1 MPTPPE
7 QTFAAYQEHLGRGHQ
22 LLARGDAKAALA
34 AYRAAAE
41 LADERPLPHV
51 LVGRALLALNRA
63 AEALAAFE
71 RALERAAADPSAL
84 AGKAEALL
92 RLGRRDD
99 AAAVRQQLDDAA
111 AAATAALAAA
121 AASLPPAEAQA
132 LAAERAWQ
140 EGRHQAAQA
149 EWLAAARTHAADGH
163 IDAALDACQ
172 RALIVD
178 AGAPRVHLEM
188 CRLYIAAGLE
198 RQAVER
204 MLLLTRLTELE
215 QLDDVRQALA
225 ALAAE
230 HAELD
235 PRLSG
240 LADRL
245 SAPPPA

>member
-1 MPTPPE
+1 VPTPPE

-132 LAAERAWQ
+132 LASGLGRKGATRPRRPSGWPLPARMPLTVTSTRRSTRAS
-140 EGRHQAAQA
+140 GRSS
-149 EWLAAARTHAADGH
+149 
-163 IDAALDACQ
+163 
-172 RALIVD
+172 
-178 AGAPRVHLEM
+178 
-188 CRLYIAAGLE
+188 
-198 RQAVER
+198 
-204 MLLLTRLTELE
+204 LTRARRAFTS
-215 QLDDVRQALA
+215 RCAGSTSRPA
-225 ALAAE
+225 SSAR
-230 HAELD
+230 
-235 PRLSG
+235 PSSG
-240 LADRL
+240 CC
-245 SAPPPA
+245 S